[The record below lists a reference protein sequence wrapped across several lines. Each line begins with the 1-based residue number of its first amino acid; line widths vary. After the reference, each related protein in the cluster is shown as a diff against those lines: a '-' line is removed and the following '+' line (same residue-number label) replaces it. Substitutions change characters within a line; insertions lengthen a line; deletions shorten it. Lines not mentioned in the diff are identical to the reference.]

1 MEKPGRND
9 PCYCGSGKKY
19 KQCHMVSDMAAER
32 EQRAQNDAARSLRTE
47 LLEFAEADR
56 FDDAVAVALPLYWN
70 EFYTAANAHHMDYH
84 ESARFY
90 DWFLFDYVMEDGQ
103 RPVDLFAKEEGPDLK
118 PAERTLLEIWKA
130 ADPLSVYELTGY
142 DGQTLHLRDWLS
154 GQEFDLFEPSG
165 HGNVPVG
172 ALIIG
177 RPVPVNDRMEFST
190 LVAFISPDEITDLRE
205 TLDAAREAD
214 LAEHPGAT
222 MAETM
227 RRKNVLIIH
236 HALSEAEKAGRP
248 PVARLEPHH
257 ATDTFQ
263 QRQTHE
269 RQKVKGPSGINE
281 SQQALPQTRKKAI

>member
-32 EQRAQNDAARSLRTE
+32 EQRAQNDAARALRGA

-56 FDDAVAVALPLYWN
+56 FDDAVAVALPRYWRDL
-70 EFYTAANAHHMDYH
+70 YTADNAQQMDYH

-90 DWFLFDYVMEDGQ
+90 DWFLFDYIMEDGQ
-103 RPVDLFAKEEGPDLK
+103 RPVDLFAEEQGPSLK
-118 PAERTLLEIWKA
+118 PAEQTLLEIWQA
-130 ADPLSVYELTGY
+130 ADPMSVYELTGY
-142 DGQTLHLRDWLS
+142 DGQTLHLRDWVS
-154 GQEFDLFEPSG
+154 GQEFDLFEPAG
-165 HGNVPVG
+165 HGNVPIG

-190 LVAFISPDEITDLRE
+190 LVAFISPDEITNLRE

-214 LAEHPGAT
+214 LAEYPDAT

-227 RRKNVLIIH
+227 RRQNVLIIH
-236 HALSEAEKAGRP
+236 HALNEAEKADRP
-248 PVARLEPHH
+248 PVARLDPHH
-257 ATDTFQ
+257 EVDSFQ

-269 RQKVKGPSGINE
+269 RQKVKGPAGIND
-281 SQQALPQTRKKAI
+281 SQQALPGTRKKAI

>member
-1 MEKPGRND
+1 MDKPGRND

-32 EQRAQNDAARSLRTE
+32 EQRALADAARSLRVA
-47 LLEFAEADR
+47 LLEFAEEDR
-56 FDDAVAVALPLYWN
+56 FDDEVAVALPRYWRDL
-70 EFYTAANAHHMDYH
+70 YTASNAHQMDYH

-90 DWFLFDYVMEDGQ
+90 DWFLFDYIMEDGK
-103 RPVDLFAKEEGPDLK
+103 RPIDLYVEEVGPTLK
-118 PAERTLLEIWKA
+118 PAERALLEIWQA
-130 ADPLSVYELTGY
+130 ADPLTVYELIGY

-165 HGNVPVG
+165 HGNVPIG

-205 TLDAAREAD
+205 TLEAAREAD
-214 LAEHPGAT
+214 LAEHPDAT
-222 MAETM
+222 MAETL
-227 RRKNVLIIH
+227 RRHNVLIIH
-236 HALSEAEKAGRP
+236 HALNEAEKADRP
-248 PVARLEPHH
+248 PVARLDPHH
-257 ATDTFQ
+257 DSSPFP
-263 QRQTHE
+263 QRQGHE